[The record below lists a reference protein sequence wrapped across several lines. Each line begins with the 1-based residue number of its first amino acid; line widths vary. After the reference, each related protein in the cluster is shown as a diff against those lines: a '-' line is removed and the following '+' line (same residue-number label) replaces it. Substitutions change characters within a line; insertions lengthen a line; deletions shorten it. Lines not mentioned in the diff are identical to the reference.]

1 MSPDATIFKTL
12 DRSCKTRVKIGDGH
26 CIQAEGIGGY
36 KIKTIRSD
44 NGTEYT
50 SAQFQALCKDAGIK
64 HQLTN
69 VYTPQQNGVSERK
82 NRSLIDMARCL
93 LFQKNLPK
101 IMWAEAVNTAV
112 YIQNRLP
119 TKALAH
125 KTPFEA
131 WFGFK
136 PSLAYMKVFGC
147 LCYSQVPAVKRDKL
161 SKRAIPGILTGYS
174 MVKKGYRILDPL
186 TNKIQVSR
194 DVVFDE
200 KACWN

>member
-1 MSPDATIFKTL
+1 MRTESLSGNRYFILFIDDFTRYCWVYFLKHKSEVAQVFMKFKAAVEIEVG
-12 DRSCKTRVKIGDGH
+12 C
-26 CIQAEGIGGY
+26 

-50 SAQFQALCKDAGIK
+50 STQFKALCKDAGIK

-82 NRSLIDMARCL
+82 NRSLMDMARCL
-93 LFQKNLPK
+93 LFEKNLPK
-101 IMWAEAVNTAV
+101 TMWAEAVNTAV

-136 PSLAYMKVFGC
+136 PSLAHMKVFGC
-147 LCYSQVPAVKRDKL
+147 LCYS
-161 SKRAIPGILTGYS
+161 
-174 MVKKGYRILDPL
+174 
-186 TNKIQVSR
+186 
-194 DVVFDE
+194 
-200 KACWN
+200 